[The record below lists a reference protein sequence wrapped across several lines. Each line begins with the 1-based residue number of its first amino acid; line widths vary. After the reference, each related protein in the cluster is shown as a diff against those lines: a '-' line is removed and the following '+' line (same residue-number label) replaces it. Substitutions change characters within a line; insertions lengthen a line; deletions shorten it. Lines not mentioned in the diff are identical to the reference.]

1 VAVHRGRLALAA
13 LAVVLATAAVVVL
26 RAQLGYGDTHGA
38 SVQHFDVHSRLVH
51 RTLRQ
56 TLVVPKGGAAGRPLL
71 VFLHGRSSSPDTY
84 LWQEFF
90 DALDRLGGR
99 APAVLFVN
107 GGDHSY
113 YHDRAGGRWG
123 SYVMREALP
132 AALRRS
138 HADGS
143 RLAIGGISMGGF
155 GALDIAR
162 LDRGRFCAVG
172 GHSAALWTSAG
183 LTAPGAF
190 DDAADF
196 SRHDVVGAA
205 RRSAT
210 PLGRVP
216 IRIDMGTADPFRA
229 ADEAFVSALRRDGSD
244 VQLHEARGGHEAAYW
259 RRHFGEYLRFY
270 ARALARSRR

>member
-1 VAVHRGRLALAA
+1 VAVRRGRLALAA
-13 LAVVLATAAVVVL
+13 LAVVLASALVVVL
-26 RAQLGYGDTHGA
+26 HAQLGYGDTHGA
-38 SVQHFDVHSRLVH
+38 RVAHFDVHSRLVH

-56 TLVVPKGGAAGRPLL
+56 TLVTPRGGGDGRPLL
-71 VFLHGRSSSPDTY
+71 VFLHGRSSNTDSY
-84 LWQEFF
+84 LSREFF
-90 DALDRLGGR
+90 SALDRLGAR
-99 APAVLFVN
+99 APDVLFVN

-132 AALRRS
+132 AGLRRS
-138 HADGS
+138 KANGR

-172 GHSAALWTSAG
+172 GHSAALWTSSG

-196 SRHDVVGAA
+196 ARHDVIGAA

-216 IRIDMGTADPFRA
+216 IRIDMGYADPFRS
-229 ADEAFVSALRRDGSD
+229 ADEAFVTALRRDGSN
-244 VQLHEARGGHEAAYW
+244 VQLHEARGGHESAYW

-270 ARALARSRR
+270 ARALASCRR

>member
-1 VAVHRGRLALAA
+1 MAGRGGRLALAA
-13 LAVVLATAAVVVL
+13 LVVVLASAAVVVM

-38 SVQHFDVHSRLVH
+38 RVKHFDVRSRLVH

-56 TLVVPKGGAAGRPLL
+56 TLVTPRGGGQGRPLL
-71 VFLHGRSSSPDTY
+71 IFLHGRSSNTDSY
-84 LWQEFF
+84 LSGQFF
-90 DALDRLGGR
+90 SALDGLGDR
-99 APAVLFVN
+99 APDVLFVN

-123 SYVMREALP
+123 SYVMHEALP
-132 AALRRS
+132 AGLARS
-138 HADGS
+138 KADGS

-196 SRHDVVGAA
+196 SRHDVIGAA

-216 IRIDMGTADPFRA
+216 IRIDMGYADPFRS
-229 ADEAFVSALRRDGSD
+229 ADEAFVSALRRDGSN

-270 ARALARSRR
+270 GRALDRCRR

>member
-1 VAVHRGRLALAA
+1 VRRGRLALAA
-13 LAVVLATAAVVVL
+13 LVVVLASAAVVVL
-26 RAQLGYGDTHGA
+26 SARKGYGDTRGA
-38 SVQHFDVHSRLVH
+38 QVAHFDVHSRLVH

-56 TLVVPKGGAAGRPLL
+56 TLVTPRGGGDGRPLL
-71 VFLHGRSSSPDTY
+71 IFLHGRSSNTDSY
-84 LWQEFF
+84 LWKEFF
-90 DALDRLGGR
+90 SALDGLGRR
-99 APAVLFVN
+99 APVVLFVN

-132 AALRRS
+132 AGLRRS
-138 HADGS
+138 HADGA

-162 LDRGRFCAVG
+162 LSRGRFCAVG
-172 GHSAALWTSAG
+172 GHSAALWTSSG

-196 SRHDVVGAA
+196 GRHDVVGAA

-210 PLGRVP
+210 PLGPVP
-216 IRIDMGTADPFRA
+216 IRVDMGYADPFRS
-229 ADEAFVSALRRDGSD
+229 ADEAFVSALRRDGSN
-244 VQLHEARGGHEAAYW
+244 VQLHEARGGHEGVYW

-270 ARALARSRR
+270 ARALARCRR